1 MRHIPTAGKVS
12 WDVGFERCLLV
23 RAREMMHVV
32 IRQTGVTA
40 GHRGD
45 PFARDVMTRLSN
57 LEPLWLPIHS
67 YHGVLI
73 HEFRMLRIS
82 LLCSRASTKTRNLT
96 GKYLASSIRPTSAS
110 SYLSNSSRDPPLRD
124 PLLQEIQT
132 NWPHLPPPV
141 LLGLQLQ
148 HYLAHLPPR
157 SPQKRRRQILAA
169 ILNSARTTNVEHDT
183 S

>member
-1 MRHIPTAGKVS
+1 MSSEFQLSNLHSSR
-12 WDVGFERCLLV
+12 ERVLSFST
-23 RAREMMHVV
+23 V
-32 IRQTGVTA
+32 IAKNAIKLYNHGYFFWLRVRQTGVTA

-82 LLCSRASTKTRNLT
+82 LLCSRASKKTRNLT

-110 SYLSNSSRDPPLRD
+110 PYLSNSSRDPLLRD

-148 HYLAHLPPR
+148 HYPPICHPGR
-157 SPQKRRRQILAA
+157 LRNGDGKYLLQF
-169 ILNSARTTNVEHDT
+169 
-183 S
+183 